1 MAVDD
6 TDRAVGVG
14 VDISLDNLA
23 VDGTEKVADGGA
35 EGGAVMVMV
44 DETGGTDI
52 ALDDG
57 TVAMAVDGTGRAV
70 GGGGD
75 IVLDELLK
83 VMLGIFSSVDNQIII
98 NVIIVNVIIVV
109 DTH

>member
-1 MAVDD
+1 M
-6 TDRAVGVG
+6 GVG
-14 VDISLDNLA
+14 VDISLDSIA

-35 EGGAVMVMV
+35 EGGTVMVTV

-57 TVAMAVDGTGRAV
+57 MATMAVDGTGRAV

-83 VMLGIFSSVDNQIII
+83 VMLGKFPSSIIK
-98 NVIIVNVIIVV
+98 
-109 DTH
+109 